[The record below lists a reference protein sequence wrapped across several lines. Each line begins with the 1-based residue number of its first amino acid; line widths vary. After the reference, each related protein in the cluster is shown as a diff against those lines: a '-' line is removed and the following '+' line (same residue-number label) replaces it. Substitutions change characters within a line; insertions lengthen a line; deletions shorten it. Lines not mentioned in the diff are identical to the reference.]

1 MPVSQPRGRVSPAQW
16 PRGWSRTRASH
27 RGAWPCRMVRSGLG
41 SSRCGLWG
49 CVHSRSA
56 SVAWAS
62 SLSAAPSAPTL
73 LWSWLSKDSNGGP
86 RTVWGGHLQAT
97 SARPLQ
103 PLHTWSRC
111 WLEKPPWGG
120 ACGLWAGGGG
130 GLLPQGSRSLAPSAR
145 PLPWFIKPQFVSS
158 TRVTADRLFERIVFT
173 GFQDKSA

>member
-130 GLLPQGSRSLAPSAR
+130 GAVAARLTQPCSVSTSLTLVYKASIRQQYSRHCRQTL
-145 PLPWFIKPQFVSS
+145 
-158 TRVTADRLFERIVFT
+158 
-173 GFQDKSA
+173 

>member
-27 RGAWPCRMVRSGLG
+27 HGAWPCCMVRSGLG

-62 SLSAAPSAPTL
+62 SLSLQPPL
-73 LWSWLSKDSNGGP
+73 RPLCCGPGFP
-86 RTVWGGHLQAT
+86 RTVTEAPG
-97 SARPLQ
+97 
-103 PLHTWSRC
+103 RC
-111 WLEKPPWGG
+111 GVGTFKPRLRGPCSPSTLGPD
-120 ACGLWAGGGG
+120 AGLRNLPGEGLVGFGRGGG